1 MTIQWSDAVRNSVV
15 DGWESAIGASP
26 YVELRTGDHS
36 GVIATPAGTLL
47 ASVPLAADWAS
58 PASGGVKAMTGL
70 PASADAVAPGAIG
83 HYRII
88 DSGGVCHEQGSV
100 TATGGDGDLTV
111 DNPTVTLHQTVLIT
125 SWSKT
130 APSA

>member
-1 MTIQWSDAVRNSVV
+1 MTVQWSTTVRNAVL
-15 DGWESAIGASP
+15 DAWEAAIGASAR
-26 YVELRTGDHS
+26 VEMRTGGPS
-36 GVIATPAGTLL
+36 GDMSAPAGTLL
-47 ASVPLAADWAS
+47 VTVPLAADWAS
-58 PASGGVKAMTGL
+58 PASGGVKAMADL